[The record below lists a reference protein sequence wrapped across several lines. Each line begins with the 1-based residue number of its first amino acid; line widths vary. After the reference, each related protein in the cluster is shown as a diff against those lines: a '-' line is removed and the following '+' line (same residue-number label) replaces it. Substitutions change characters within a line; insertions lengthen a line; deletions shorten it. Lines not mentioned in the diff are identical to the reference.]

1 MFHPLRSKAACAVFF
16 FLPGLYYGLIVSR
29 LPAIKMHVG
38 LSDSQIGLCLFM
50 FGCFGLL
57 GLLFSPKMISRFSS
71 RMVLCV
77 NAVLCFLGLLGIG
90 FAQTVPQIFVAFG
103 ICGFSVSLLDGAMNT
118 QGVLYE
124 KASKRPTLN
133 LFHAFYSLGAVF
145 ASAAGS
151 VCAALAIGSGINFL
165 VASAAF
171 VVLSLSLSGYLL
183 SDRTALTS
191 ASTGSKKHRL
201 PAVVM
206 ICAVCSLLA
215 YASEGTVGEWGGLYL
230 TGDKGADQS
239 VAALVYGLFSIVT
252 FFARLAGDPLRTKFG
267 ENNLML
273 CGLALALAAM
283 GVVLTAESA
292 YTVLAAYAVM
302 GLGFAHVIPTLFSIA
317 GRNGIIPAASATAA
331 VAFMSYAGLLF
342 VPPCIGWVAQHF
354 SLHAALCL
362 VPVMIAVIFILT
374 LRLRS
379 LSVRNS
385 ELTP

>member
-57 GLLFSPKMISRFSS
+57 GLLFSPKLISRFSS

-165 VASAAF
+165 VASAA
-171 VVLSLSLSGYLL
+171 
-183 SDRTALTS
+183 LTS

-215 YASEGTVGEWGGLYL
+215 YASEGSVGEWGGLYL

-283 GVVLTAESA
+283 GVVLKADSA

>member
-16 FLPGLYYGLIVSR
+16 FLTGLYYGLIVSR

-57 GLLFSPKMISRFSS
+57 GLLFSPKLISRFSS

-283 GVVLTAESA
+283 GVVLKADSA

-362 VPVMIAVIFILT
+362 VPVMIAVTFILT

>member
-1 MFHPLRSKAACAVFF
+1 
-16 FLPGLYYGLIVSR
+16 
-29 LPAIKMHVG
+29 
-38 LSDSQIGLCLFM
+38 
-50 FGCFGLL
+50 
-57 GLLFSPKMISRFSS
+57 
-71 RMVLCV
+71 
-77 NAVLCFLGLLGIG
+77 
-90 FAQTVPQIFVAFG
+90 
-103 ICGFSVSLLDGAMNT
+103 
-118 QGVLYE
+118 
-124 KASKRPTLN
+124 
-133 LFHAFYSLGAVF
+133 
-145 ASAAGS
+145 
-151 VCAALAIGSGINFL
+151 
-165 VASAAF
+165 
-171 VVLSLSLSGYLL
+171 
-183 SDRTALTS
+183 
-191 ASTGSKKHRL
+191 
-201 PAVVM
+201 M

-239 VAALVYGLFSIVT
+239 VAALVYGLFSIVA

-362 VPVMIAVIFILT
+362 VPVMITVIFILT
-374 LRLRS
+374 LRLKS